1 MSENRVASGASA
13 NLLELRGLKKHFP
26 IGSAIP
32 LIQKRKTVKAVDG
45 VDLTIARGETLAI
58 VGESGSGK
66 TTLGR
71 VALGLQQPTAGEVW
85 YDGTRLIDRS
95 AEEQRQLRR
104 KMQIVFQDPFASLD
118 PRTPIG
124 EAVGEGLRIHGIGS
138 AKEREAKVA
147 KTLDMVGLRPES
159 ARRYPHEFS
168 GGQRQRVGIA
178 RALILDPSLI
188 VLDEPVSALDVSI
201 QAQVLNLLAELQKEL
216 GLSYLFIAH
225 NLGVVEH
232 LCDRIAVMYLGKI
245 VETAPAAELFK
256 EPSHPYTRAL
266 LSAVPEPDR
275 RERRDRI
282 ILEGDVPSPLNP
294 PSGCTFHPRCR
305 ESVAACSATTP
316 SLISLDPV
324 GNRRVSCL
332 RRGQTRSDLRWRDE
346 RLRLAVALT
355 SDEEEGANAQHHHRQ
370 DCNEAHVPDW
380 IGEDRHVRI
389 AVIGATDQVHGV
401 PERRD
406 VAGDV

>member
-1 MSENRVASGASA
+1 MSEKAGVSGSAVASSA
-13 NLLELRGLKKHFP
+13 PLLEVRGLAKTFP
-26 IGSAIP
+26 VRAGA
-32 LIQKRKTVKAVDG
+32 LQRVVGQVRAVDG
-45 VDLTIARGETLAI
+45 VDFGVRAGETLGL
-58 VGESGSGK
+58 VGESGCGK
-66 TTLGR
+66 TTVG
-71 VALGLQQPTAGEVW
+71 
-85 YDGTRLIDRS
+85 RLILRLIEPTGGSVLFEGVDITKLS
-95 AEEQRQLRR
+95 GSQLKSYRR
-104 KMQIVFQDPFASLD
+104 KAQIVFQDPFASLD

-138 AKEREAKVA
+138 TKEREAKVA

-245 VETAPAAELFK
+245 VETAPAVELFK

-294 PSGCTFHPRCR
+294 PSGCSFHPRCR
-305 ESVAACSATTP
+305 ESAAACSATTP
-316 SLISLDPV
+316 SLINLDPA

-332 RRGQTRSDLRWRDE
+332 RRG
-346 RLRLAVALT
+346 
-355 SDEEEGANAQHHHRQ
+355 
-370 DCNEAHVPDW
+370 PDA
-380 IGEDRHVRI
+380 I
-389 AVIGATDQVHGV
+389 
-401 PERRD
+401 
-406 VAGDV
+406 

>member
-1 MSENRVASGASA
+1 MSEERSAPVNTASA
-13 NLLELRGLKKHFP
+13 NRASVGAPLLEVRGLAKTFP
-26 IGSAIP
+26 VRAGA
-32 LIQKRKTVKAVDG
+32 LQRVVGQVRAVDG
-45 VDLTIARGETLAI
+45 VDFEVRAGETLGL
-58 VGESGSGK
+58 VGESGCGK
-66 TTLGR
+66 TTVG
-71 VALGLQQPTAGEVW
+71 
-85 YDGTRLIDRS
+85 RLILRLIEPTGGSVLFEGTDITGLKGS
-95 AEEQRQLRR
+95 QLKSYRR
-104 KMQIVFQDPFASLD
+104 KAQIVFQDPFASLD

-124 EAVGEGLRIHGIGS
+124 EAVAEGLHIHKIGS

-147 KTLDMVGLRPES
+147 KTLEMVGLRPES

-178 RALILDPSLI
+178 RALVLDPTLI

-232 LCDRIAVMYLGKI
+232 LCDRIAVMYLGKV
-245 VETAPAAELFK
+245 VETAPAADLFK
-256 EPSHPYTRAL
+256 DPSHPYTRAL

-305 ESVAACSATTP
+305 ESVAACSTETP
-316 SLISLDPV
+316 SLINLDPA
-324 GNRRVSCL
+324 GSRRVSCI
-332 RRGQTRSDLRWRDE
+332 RRGAD
-346 RLRLAVALT
+346 AV
-355 SDEEEGANAQHHHRQ
+355 
-370 DCNEAHVPDW
+370 
-380 IGEDRHVRI
+380 
-389 AVIGATDQVHGV
+389 
-401 PERRD
+401 
-406 VAGDV
+406 

>member
-1 MSENRVASGASA
+1 MSEKARVNGNAATSSA
-13 NLLELRGLKKHFP
+13 PLLEVRGLAKTFP
-26 IGSAIP
+26 VRAGA
-32 LIQKRKTVKAVDG
+32 LQRVVGQVRAVDG
-45 VDLTIARGETLAI
+45 VDFEVRAGETLGL
-58 VGESGSGK
+58 VGESGCGK
-66 TTLGR
+66 TTVG
-71 VALGLQQPTAGEVW
+71 
-85 YDGTRLIDRS
+85 RLILRLIEPTGGSVLFEGVDITKLS
-95 AEEQRQLRR
+95 GSQLKSYRR
-104 KMQIVFQDPFASLD
+104 KAQIVFQDPFASLD

-147 KTLDMVGLRPES
+147 KTLSMVGLRPES

-294 PSGCTFHPRCR
+294 PSGCSFHPRCR
-305 ESVAACSATTP
+305 ESAAACSATTP
-316 SLISLDPV
+316 SLISLDPA

-332 RRGQTRSDLRWRDE
+332 RRG
-346 RLRLAVALT
+346 
-355 SDEEEGANAQHHHRQ
+355 
-370 DCNEAHVPDW
+370 PDA
-380 IGEDRHVRI
+380 I
-389 AVIGATDQVHGV
+389 
-401 PERRD
+401 
-406 VAGDV
+406 

>member
-1 MSENRVASGASA
+1 MNAKVRASGSTVAKGA
-13 NLLELRGLKKHFP
+13 PLLEVRGLAKTFP
-26 IGSAIP
+26 VRAGA
-32 LIQKRKTVKAVDG
+32 LQRVVGQVRAVDG
-45 VDLTIARGETLAI
+45 VDFEVRAGETLGL
-58 VGESGSGK
+58 VGESGCGK
-66 TTLGR
+66 TTVGR
-71 VALGLQQPTAGEVW
+71 LILRLIEPTAGFVLFEGV
-85 YDGTRLIDRS
+85 DITKLSGP
-95 AEEQRQLRR
+95 QLKSYRR
-104 KMQIVFQDPFASLD
+104 KAQIVFQDPFASLD

-138 AKEREAKVA
+138 PKEREEKVA
-147 KTLDMVGLRPES
+147 KTLSMVGLRPES

-201 QAQVLNLLAELQKEL
+201 QAQVLNLLSELQKEL

-245 VETAPAAELFK
+245 VESAPAAELFK

-294 PSGCTFHPRCR
+294 PTGCSFHPRCR
-305 ESVAACSATTP
+305 EIATACSATTP
-316 SLISLDPV
+316 SLISLDQA
-324 GNRRVSCL
+324 GTRRVSCL
-332 RRGQTRSDLRWRDE
+332 RRG
-346 RLRLAVALT
+346 
-355 SDEEEGANAQHHHRQ
+355 
-370 DCNEAHVPDW
+370 PDA
-380 IGEDRHVRI
+380 I
-389 AVIGATDQVHGV
+389 
-401 PERRD
+401 
-406 VAGDV
+406 

>member
-1 MSENRVASGASA
+1 MNAKVRASGSTVAKSA
-13 NLLELRGLKKHFP
+13 PLLEVRGLAKTFP
-26 IGSAIP
+26 VRAGA
-32 LIQKRKTVKAVDG
+32 LQRVVGQVRAVDG
-45 VDLTIARGETLAI
+45 VDFEVRAGETLGL
-58 VGESGSGK
+58 VGESGCGK
-66 TTLGR
+66 TTVGR
-71 VALGLQQPTAGEVW
+71 LILRLIEPTAGSVFFEGV
-85 YDGTRLIDRS
+85 DITKLSGP
-95 AEEQRQLRR
+95 QLKSYRR
-104 KMQIVFQDPFASLD
+104 KAQIVFQDPFASLD

-138 AKEREAKVA
+138 PKEREEKVA
-147 KTLDMVGLRPES
+147 KTLSMVGLRPES

-201 QAQVLNLLAELQKEL
+201 QAQVLNLLSELQKEL

-245 VETAPAAELFK
+245 VESAPAAELFQ

-275 RERRDRI
+275 RERRDRV

-294 PSGCTFHPRCR
+294 PTGCSFHPRCR
-305 ESVAACSATTP
+305 EITTACSTTTP
-316 SLISLDPV
+316 SLISLDPA
-324 GNRRVSCL
+324 GARQVSCL
-332 RRGQTRSDLRWRDE
+332 RRG
-346 RLRLAVALT
+346 
-355 SDEEEGANAQHHHRQ
+355 
-370 DCNEAHVPDW
+370 PDK
-380 IGEDRHVRI
+380 V
-389 AVIGATDQVHGV
+389 
-401 PERRD
+401 
-406 VAGDV
+406 

>member
-1 MSENRVASGASA
+1 MNAKVRASGSTVAKGA
-13 NLLELRGLKKHFP
+13 PLLEVRGLAKTFP
-26 IGSAIP
+26 VRAGA
-32 LIQKRKTVKAVDG
+32 LQRVVGQVRAVDG
-45 VDLTIARGETLAI
+45 VDFEVRAGETLGL
-58 VGESGSGK
+58 VGESGCGK
-66 TTLGR
+66 TTVGR
-71 VALGLQQPTAGEVW
+71 LILRLIEPTAGSVLFEGV
-85 YDGTRLIDRS
+85 DITKLNGP
-95 AEEQRQLRR
+95 QLKSYRR
-104 KMQIVFQDPFASLD
+104 KAQIVFQDPFASLD

-138 AKEREAKVA
+138 PKEREEKVA
-147 KTLDMVGLRPES
+147 KTLSMVGLRPES

-201 QAQVLNLLAELQKEL
+201 QAQVLNLLSELQKEL

-245 VETAPAAELFK
+245 VESAPAAELFN

-294 PSGCTFHPRCR
+294 PSGCSFHPRCR
-305 ESVAACSATTP
+305 EMAAACSTTTP
-316 SLISLDPV
+316 SLISLDPA
-324 GNRRVSCL
+324 GTRQVSCL
-332 RRGQTRSDLRWRDE
+332 RRG
-346 RLRLAVALT
+346 
-355 SDEEEGANAQHHHRQ
+355 
-370 DCNEAHVPDW
+370 PDK
-380 IGEDRHVRI
+380 V
-389 AVIGATDQVHGV
+389 
-401 PERRD
+401 
-406 VAGDV
+406 